1 MPEFEKKMRKLI
13 NSVGRKERMKKIK
26 RIAVK
31 SAAPIVVMF
40 NLVSGSLLVQ
50 PEVLASV
57 QNLFRKVFDKYDK
70 YNGDKLTVD
79 NFDDNIRLGY
89 VPDGFYLSEWNFS

>member
-1 MPEFEKKMRKLI
+1 
-13 NSVGRKERMKKIK
+13 
-26 RIAVK
+26 
-31 SAAPIVVMF
+31 MF
-40 NLVSGSLLVQ
+40 NLISGSLLVQ
-50 PEVLASV
+50 PEVFASV

-89 VPDGFYLSEWNFS
+89 VTDGFYLSEWNFL

>member
-1 MPEFEKKMRKLI
+1 
-13 NSVGRKERMKKIK
+13 
-26 RIAVK
+26 
-31 SAAPIVVMF
+31 MF
-40 NLVSGSLLVQ
+40 NLISGSLLVL
-50 PEVLASV
+50 PEVFASV

-89 VPDGFYLSEWNFS
+89 VTDGFYLSEWNFL